1 MPFSDFPKIRPA
13 IPDEYQEIY
22 LQHIQENRRG
32 QSPAS
37 RLSTGLEGWMHRRI
51 ASDVRESN
59 HSRSTLE
66 IGAGTLNHLRYESHT
81 AAYDIV
87 EPAHYL
93 FDGSPYLNRVRTI
106 YDDVKEV
113 QPGTHYDRIISIAS
127 FEHICNL
134 PEVVAA
140 CGLLLKS
147 DGQLRAAI
155 PTEGGPLWK
164 LGWKLTTGLEFKRR
178 YGLDYEVI
186 MRREHV
192 NTWKEVADVL
202 NYFFKDVKCSYL
214 GLSRTLSFYQVYFCR
229 TPDRIK
235 CSEYLELRV
244 SFRKSC
250 VPGCASTKS
259 LQ

>member
-1 MPFSDFPKIRPA
+1 MPFSDFPKVRPTL
-13 IPDEYQEIY
+13 PPEYEKIH

-51 ASDVRESN
+51 ARDAQGN
-59 HSRSTLE
+59 LSTLE
-66 IGAGTLNHLRYESHT
+66 IGAGTLNHLQYEPHH

-93 FDGSPYLNRVRTI
+93 FDGSPYLSRVRTI
-106 YDDVKEV
+106 YDDIKEV
-113 QPGTHYDRIISIAS
+113 PLDTRYDRIISIAS

-140 CGLLLKS
+140 CGLLLQP

-164 LGWKLTTGLEFKRR
+164 LGWMLTTGWEFKRR

-192 NTWKEVADVL
+192 NTWKEVAEVL
-202 NYFFKDVKCSYL
+202 NYFFNDVKCSYL
-214 GLSRTLSFYQVYFCR
+214 GVSRALSFYQVYFGR
-229 TPDRIK
+229 NPDRIK
-235 CSEYLELRV
+235 CSDYLE
-244 SFRKSC
+244 
-250 VPGCASTKS
+250 S
-259 LQ
+259 L